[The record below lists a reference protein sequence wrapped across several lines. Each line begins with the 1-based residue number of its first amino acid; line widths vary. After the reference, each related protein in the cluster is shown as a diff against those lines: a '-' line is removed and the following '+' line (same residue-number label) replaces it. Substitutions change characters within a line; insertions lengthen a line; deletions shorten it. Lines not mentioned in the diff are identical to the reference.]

1 VSKLNSIEV
10 DMELLV
16 REKHEDEVEQEV
28 TQRDQFNTDEVTL
41 VATIVREPHQNS
53 LDARQPGSNV
63 PVRTRFRFHEP
74 KNSDKEYFLELFNGL
89 SPHLVASDID
99 LERVDF
105 GAPRILVIEDFGT
118 TGLSGEFDNSNDM
131 SPFNDF
137 WRRIGTSHKGGVSG
151 GRWGLGKLVFSS
163 ASQIRTF
170 FGLTIR
176 LDDLACRPLLMGQ
189 SVLKTHVMSGVKYA
203 PHIFFGRVGSKKLQ
217 LPETELVEIEKF
229 RSAFGITRLDE
240 PGLSIAVPFVLDDIT
255 PEALVPEVIRNY
267 FFPILTGKLVVEVD
281 DMLINAETF
290 DDVAISCLA
299 GSAMANRELMA
310 FIRRMHIAPPPDV
323 ILNASW
329 TESGGLESAIES
341 IHLVALREKLAAS
354 TDLVHVRAPI
364 TIRRQSGVEC
374 ATSFDLYLQ
383 KAPVGVKTES
393 LFVRGAITVP
403 EESRYFRG
411 RNVFGALVAADEGIA
426 EFLGDAENP
435 AHTRWNGNA
444 DKLKRKWKSPSAK
457 LSSIRHSLDSLYNL
471 LAQAIESE
479 EPDALIDVFS
489 IEGAAMNAKKRAKDG
504 PTVSPPMPDLPT
516 SRKLYRIVE
525 RQGGFSIRAAPGLTM
540 DDLPLQIKVKA
551 AYDILRGDPLRK
563 YSPLDFDFNNKG
575 ITINDEGAN
584 CVAIGSNELQIDADA
599 LSFFVDVDGFD
610 IHRDLLVK
618 ATR

>member
-1 VSKLNSIEV
+1 
-10 DMELLV
+10 MELLV

-53 LDARQPGSNV
+53 LDARQVASNV
-63 PVRTRFRFHEP
+63 PVHTKFRFHQS
-74 KNSDKEYFLELFNGL
+74 KDADGDYFRELFSKL
-89 SPHLVASDID
+89 LPHLEASDVD
-99 LERVDF
+99 LKDVDF
-105 GAPRILVIEDFGT
+105 SRLRILVIEDFGT
-118 TGLSGEFDNSNDM
+118 TGLLGKFDDSSEM

-137 WRRIGTSHKGGVSG
+137 WRRIGTSHKGGASG

-163 ASQIRTF
+163 ASIIRTF

-176 LDDLACRPLLMGQ
+176 QNDSELTPLVMGQ
-189 SVLKTHVMSGVKYA
+189 SVLKTHVIDDVKYA
-203 PHIFFGRVGSKKLQ
+203 PHVFFGRAGLKKLQ
-217 LPETELVEIEKF
+217 LPESDRVIVSQF
-229 RSAFGITRLDE
+229 RTAFGITRVDE
-240 PGLSIAVPFVLDDIT
+240 PGLSIAVPFVLDEIT
-255 PEALVPEVIRNY
+255 PEALVPEVIKNY

-281 DMLINAETF
+281 DTLINAETF

-299 GSAMANRELMA
+299 GSAIANRELMA
-310 FIRRMHIAPPPDV
+310 FIRRMHKAPSADV
-323 ILNASW
+323 MLNASW
-329 TESGGLESAIES
+329 TESGGFESAIEPAK
-341 IHLVALREKLAAS
+341 LLALREKLAAS

-364 TIRRQSGVEC
+364 TIRRQSGLEC
-374 ATSFDLYLQ
+374 ETSFDLYLQ
-383 KAPVGVKTES
+383 KAPDGVKTES
-393 LFVRGAITVP
+393 LFVRGSITVP

-444 DKLKRKWKSPSAK
+444 DKLKRKWKSPTAK

-489 IEGAAMNAKKRAKDG
+489 IEGAATNAKKRAKDG
-504 PTVSPPMPDLPT
+504 ATVAPPMPDLPT
-516 SRKLYRIVE
+516 SRTLYRIVE

-540 DDLPLQIKVKA
+540 ADLPLQIKVKA

-599 LSFFVDVDGFD
+599 LNFFVDVDGFD

>member
-1 VSKLNSIEV
+1 
-10 DMELLV
+10 MELLV

-53 LDARQPGSNV
+53 LDARQVDSNV
-63 PVRTRFRFHEP
+63 PVHTKFRFHQS
-74 KNSDKEYFLELFNGL
+74 KNVDGEYFRELFNNL
-89 SPHLVASDID
+89 LPHLAASDVD
-99 LERVDF
+99 LEEVDF
-105 GAPRILVIEDFGT
+105 CRPRILVIEDFGT
-118 TGLSGEFDNSNDM
+118 TGLVGKIDDSSETSA
-131 SPFNDF
+131 FNDF
-137 WRRIGTSHKGGVSG
+137 WRRIGTSHKGGASG

-163 ASQIRTF
+163 ASKIRTF

-176 LDDLACRPLLMGQ
+176 QNDSERTALVMGQ
-189 SVLKTHVMSGVKYA
+189 SVLKTHVVNDVKYA
-203 PHIFFGRVGSKKLQ
+203 PHVFFGRAGHKKLQ
-217 LPETELVEIEKF
+217 LPESDRVIVDQF
-229 RSAFGITRLDE
+229 RSAFGITRADE
-240 PGLSIAVPFVLDDIT
+240 PGLSIAVPFVLDEIT
-255 PEALVPEVIRNY
+255 AEALVPEVIKNY

-281 DMLINAETF
+281 ETLISAETF

-299 GSAMANRELMA
+299 GSAMANSELMA
-310 FIRRMHIAPPPDV
+310 FIRRMHTAPPPDV
-323 ILNASW
+323 ILKASW
-329 TESGGLESAIES
+329 TDSGGFESAIEPAQ
-341 IHLVALREKLAAS
+341 LTALREKLAAS

-364 TIRRQSGVEC
+364 TIRRQSGEGC

-383 KAPVGVKTES
+383 KAPDGVKTES

-444 DKLKRKWKSPSAK
+444 DKLKSKWKSPSAK

-489 IEGAAMNAKKRAKDG
+489 IEGAATNAKKRAKDG

-599 LSFFVDVDGFD
+599 LNFFVDVDGFD